1 MGDRRCCFTSS
12 TSTWEGRSF
21 ADCAAHHGAWAF
33 VACDRCRPVRS
44 FRCTVC
50 YNKFQSALKRRL
62 PELEQHQKAKVLMRP
77 EIEAL
82 LDIDFKQ
89 LAFGSAA
96 AGHPAI
102 ELLEEGGEAGGCLWR
117 WRQQCPCCYDFEI
130 PALKPAMPADFAS
143 RPPKVVE
150 DVTIMH
156 DAPGI
161 DDVTGL
167 LTPAS
172 ACVVQIIT
180 LDAVLTREEELHF
193 RYRGAD
199 SPEHENYRVV
209 WRPPAWPPEATKKEP
224 RWTLVRGLI
233 PEEGPKALSLICW
246 RKLDGVAVEHD
257 VRTVGMAFLD
267 CVRAAAGFHR
277 EGPSKDNILDG
288 RLTIMDS
295 SIRVNRVSGP
305 FGHPQPG
312 SSFRAIASLVT
323 ARAVSCL
330 PCMHP

>member
-102 ELLEEGGEAGGCLWR
+102 ELLDEGGEAGGCLWR

-156 DAPGI
+156 ERR
-161 DDVTGL
+161 
-167 LTPAS
+167 PAS
-172 ACVVQIIT
+172 T
-180 LDAVLTREEELHF
+180 T
-193 RYRGAD
+193 
-199 SPEHENYRVV
+199 
-209 WRPPAWPPEATKKEP
+209 
-224 RWTLVRGLI
+224 
-233 PEEGPKALSLICW
+233 
-246 RKLDGVAVEHD
+246 
-257 VRTVGMAFLD
+257 
-267 CVRAAAGFHR
+267 
-277 EGPSKDNILDG
+277 
-288 RLTIMDS
+288 
-295 SIRVNRVSGP
+295 
-305 FGHPQPG
+305 
-312 SSFRAIASLVT
+312 
-323 ARAVSCL
+323 
-330 PCMHP
+330 